1 MEWRFAG
8 TMARDPHGCSALAM
22 PALRAMFHAACSG
35 TGSSARGGLDCPK
48 SANRAA
54 MKPQPPDPQRLAARM
69 ADIAPFHVMELLQR
83 ARALQAAG
91 RSIITLCVGEPDF
104 PTPQPML
111 EAAIAFLHGGDVHY
125 TPALGL
131 PQLREAIAGYYASR
145 FGLDIPAS
153 RIVVTAGASA
163 AMLLVLGVLT
173 NPGDRWLLPDPGY
186 PCNRHF
192 VRLLEGVPVALAVDE
207 ASDFQATATRVAEA
221 WDEATRGLIVATPS
235 NPTGTVLDAPAL
247 GDLCR
252 TVAGLGGHLVVD
264 EIYQG
269 LNYDCT
275 AHTALALD
283 SEAFVINSFSKYF
296 GMTGWRLGWLVAPP
310 AYVRA
315 IEKLAQNLYICAPT
329 PAQHAALVAFR
340 PDTLQLLEQ
349 RRAEFAARRDFLRPA
364 LHSLGFGL
372 PGNPRG
378 AFYLYADVSTL
389 CDDSYAFAHDLLD
402 RCGVAVTPGLD
413 FGANSCRRFVRLAY
427 SRDTGQLEQ
436 AVQRMATFISHG
448 R

>member
-1 MEWRFAG
+1 MEWRSAG
-8 TMARDPHGCSALAM
+8 TLPRKPHGYWALAM
-22 PALRAMFHAACSG
+22 PALRALLHAACSG
-35 TGSSARGGLDCPK
+35 LGSRPPRRIRLSETC
-48 SANRAA
+48 NRPA

-83 ARALQAAG
+83 ARALQSSG

-111 EAAIAFLHGGDVHY
+111 DAAMAFLRGGDVHY

-163 AMLLVLGVLT
+163 AMLLVLGVLI

-192 VRLLEGVPVALAVDE
+192 VRLLDGVPAALEVDE
-207 ASDFQATATRVAEA
+207 ASDFQATAARVAAA

-235 NPTGTVLDAPAL
+235 NPTGTVLDPAAL
-247 GDLCR
+247 GELCR

-269 LNYDCT
+269 LNYGCA

-283 SEAFVINSFSKYF
+283 AGAFVINSFSKYF

-329 PAQHAALVAFR
+329 PAQHAALAAFR

-349 RRAEFAARRDFLRPA
+349 RREEFAARRDFLRPA
-364 LHSLGFGL
+364 LQSLGFGL
-372 PGNPRG
+372 PGSPRG
-378 AFYLYADVSTL
+378 AFYLYADVSAL
-389 CDDSYAFAHDLLD
+389 CDDSYAFAYDLLEH
-402 RCGVAVTPGLD
+402 CGVALTPGLD
-413 FGANSCRRFVRLAY
+413 FGTNACRRFVRLAY
-427 SRDTGQLEQ
+427 SRDTDQLEQ
-436 AVQRMATFISHG
+436 AVQRMAAFIAHS

>member
-1 MEWRFAG
+1 MEWRSAG
-8 TMARDPHGCSALAM
+8 TPPREPHGYWALAM
-22 PALRAMFHAACSG
+22 PALRALFHAACSG
-35 TGSSARGGLDCPK
+35 PGSRPPRQIRLSETC
-48 SANRAA
+48 NRPA
-54 MKPQPPDPQRLAARM
+54 MKSQPADPQRLAARM

-83 ARALQAAG
+83 ARTLQASG

-104 PTPQPML
+104 PTPEPML
-111 EAAIAFLHGGDVHY
+111 DAAMAFLRGGDVHY

-163 AMLLVLGVLT
+163 AMLLVLGVLI

-192 VRLLEGVPVALAVDE
+192 VRLLDGVPAALEVDE
-207 ASDFQATATRVAEA
+207 ASDFQATAARVAAA

-247 GDLCR
+247 GELCR

-269 LNYDCT
+269 LNYGCA

-283 SEAFVINSFSKYF
+283 AGAFVINSFSKYF

-329 PAQHAALVAFR
+329 PAQHAALAAFR
-340 PDTLQLLEQ
+340 PNTLQLLEQ

-364 LHSLGFGL
+364 LQSLGFGL
-372 PGNPRG
+372 PGDPRG
-378 AFYLYADVSTL
+378 AFYLYADVSAL
-389 CDDSYAFAHDLLD
+389 CDDSYAFAHDLLEH
-402 RCGVAVTPGLD
+402 CGVAVTPGLD

-427 SRDTGQLEQ
+427 SRDTEQLEQ
-436 AVQRMATFISHG
+436 AVQRMAAFIAHS